1 MIQRLRFAWAYRDF
15 VMSSILNEQRIRF
28 AGSKLGGVW
37 MLLHPLLEV
46 SMYALILSS
55 LMASRLKGLSGPFSY
70 AIYLTAGSMAWSL
83 FSEIINRCLSVFT
96 ANAHLLKKIS
106 FPAMCLPLIIS
117 GSALVSNL
125 LLLAAV
131 TAIFGLV
138 GHLPSL
144 QMLFVPLLIVA
155 TLTLALGIGLILG
168 TLNVFMRDIGQIMP
182 VVLQFAFWFT
192 PIVYPID
199 VIPQPYRWIY
209 QFNPMFQI
217 VSAYQDVLVFHRMPA
232 LSGVLVVLLVGIVL
246 ITLAVLLYSRAKPEI
261 VDML

>member
-1 MIQRLRFAWAYRDF
+1 MRFAWAYRDF
-15 VMSSILNEQRIRF
+15 VLSSILTEQRVRF
-28 AGSKLGGVW
+28 AGSKLGGLW

-55 LMASRLKGLSGPFSY
+55 LMGSRLKGLSGPFSY
-70 AIYLTAGSMAWSL
+70 AIYLTAGSVAWSL
-83 FSEIINRCLSVFT
+83 FSEIINRCLGVFT

-131 TAIFGLV
+131 TVIFGLV

-144 QMLFVPLLIVA
+144 KMLVLPLLILATVA
-155 TLTLALGIGLILG
+155 FALGLGLILG

-192 PIVYPID
+192 PIVYTIE
-199 VIPQPYRWIY
+199 VIPEPYRWIY

-217 VSAYQDVLVFHRMPA
+217 VSAYQAVLVFHRMPA
-232 LSGVLVVLLVGIVL
+232 LPGV
-246 ITLAVLLYSRAKPEI
+246 LAVLLSGVVLIMLAMLLYRRARPEI